1 VVSGSN
7 EPLKPVDRAQ
17 GFGAPEAPDVQWEAY
32 EVPELLAALRKHA
45 GLSLDQVAAVLRIR
59 VVYLR
64 AIEDGR
70 FDDLPGPTYAVG
82 FVRAYA
88 DHLGLDPAN
97 TVRRFKAE
105 RDGVSRMQ
113 ELVFPVPTPDA
124 RVPGRSLIG
133 LSVLLAMA
141 AYGGWYYLSSQDRSV
156 IELVEQVPANLQ
168 AVISPESSPAIQREA
183 VNPVVAAM
191 LGDESDTTATA
202 SPAGQAESRATE
214 PVAGAMPSIFSMA
227 EPVAS
232 TPEVTPPLAVVAAEP
247 IETIMAVSGI
257 SPDEAAAATL
267 TPPAPPVGGDVAVH
281 DESLQSAAIAASE
294 ESAAA
299 PAGPDARDYGATD
312 NPGRIVLE
320 ATGKNWIQVVDRT
333 NRAIFTR
340 MLEAGDRYLVPDQP
354 DLSLTTG
361 KAGAL
366 IVTVDGKRLNALGA
380 LGAVRRGVPLD
391 AGSLLREPGP
401 AIAAGD

>member
-191 LGDESDTTATA
+191 LGDGSDTTATA

-267 TPPAPPVGGDVAVH
+267 TPPAPPVGGDVAVQ

>member
-1 VVSGSN
+1 
-7 EPLKPVDRAQ
+7 
-17 GFGAPEAPDVQWEAY
+17 
-32 EVPELLAALRKHA
+32 
-45 GLSLDQVAAVLRIR
+45 
-59 VVYLR
+59 
-64 AIEDGR
+64 
-70 FDDLPGPTYAVG
+70 
-82 FVRAYA
+82 
-88 DHLGLDPAN
+88 
-97 TVRRFKAE
+97 
-105 RDGVSRMQ
+105 
-113 ELVFPVPTPDA
+113 
-124 RVPGRSLIG
+124 
-133 LSVLLAMA
+133 
-141 AYGGWYYLSSQDRSV
+141 
-156 IELVEQVPANLQ
+156 
-168 AVISPESSPAIQREA
+168 
-183 VNPVVAAM
+183 M
-191 LGDESDTTATA
+191 LGDGSDTTATA

-267 TPPAPPVGGDVAVH
+267 TPPAPPVGGDVAVQ

>member
-1 VVSGSN
+1 MVSGSN

-267 TPPAPPVGGDVAVH
+267 TPPAPPVGGDVAVQ

>member
-88 DHLGLDPAN
+88 EHLGLDPAN

-191 LGDESDTTATA
+191 LGDGSDTTATA

-267 TPPAPPVGGDVAVH
+267 TPPAPPVGGDVAVQ

>member
-267 TPPAPPVGGDVAVH
+267 TPPAPPVGGDVAVQ

>member
-1 VVSGSN
+1 MVSGSN

-191 LGDESDTTATA
+191 LGDGSDTTATA

-267 TPPAPPVGGDVAVH
+267 TPPAPPVGGDVAVQ